1 MTSPDRSEWYHL
13 FLFILKHKKLNIW
26 SYSLLFVLTVVYVFF
41 IMTKQYTA
49 DVSILPSASS
59 GTQNLGGKLG
69 SLANLA
75 GVNFGFSTSRSP
87 EMYQGILYSRRLL
100 EPVILKNYNFPTN
113 KGDFTGNLIEFY
125 KITGKSEEEKI
136 QKALKIMRDYIV
148 VTNIDED
155 NGILYLSVTMKH
167 PILAAEV
174 ANNMISILEDIVLN
188 NLQLEFKE
196 QDDYLKNRLALIND
210 SLKITEE
217 ELKKFLEKNP
227 DPTVPRFQIEQLRLR
242 RKIEVQSAVF
252 IELTKQLELL
262 NIQNFV
268 NLSPLKIL
276 DKAYPPYRKSRPKR
290 IFVVI
295 TLMILLGFVQ
305 VGVNSLFYI
314 RRKFSSSISMD
325 VRKNYNAD
333 NKKIISQP

>member
-1 MTSPDRSEWYHL
+1 MTSSERSEWYHL
-13 FLFILKHKKLNIW
+13 FLYILHHKKLNIW
-26 SYSLLFVLTVVYVFF
+26 AYSFLFVLTVVYAFF
-41 IMTKQYTA
+41 VMSKQYTA
-49 DVSILPSASS
+49 DISILPSASS
-59 GTQNLGGKLG
+59 GTQNLSSKLG
-69 SLANLA
+69 SLASLA

-100 EPVILKNYNFPTN
+100 EPVILKSYDFPTS
-113 KGDFTGNLIEFY
+113 KGNFSGNLIEFY
-125 KITGKSEEEKI
+125 KLTGKSEEEKI
-136 QKALKIMRDYIV
+136 QKALKIMRDYVI

-155 NGILYLSVTMKH
+155 NGMLYLSVTMKH
-167 PILAAEV
+167 PVLAAEV
-174 ANNMISILEDIVLN
+174 ANTMVSILEDIVLN
-188 NLQLEFKE
+188 NLQVEFKE
-196 QDDYLKNRLALIND
+196 QDSYLKNRLALIND

-305 VGVNSLFYI
+305 VGVNSFFYL
-314 RRKFSSSISMD
+314 RRKFANSTSTD

-333 NKKIISQP
+333 HKEIIK